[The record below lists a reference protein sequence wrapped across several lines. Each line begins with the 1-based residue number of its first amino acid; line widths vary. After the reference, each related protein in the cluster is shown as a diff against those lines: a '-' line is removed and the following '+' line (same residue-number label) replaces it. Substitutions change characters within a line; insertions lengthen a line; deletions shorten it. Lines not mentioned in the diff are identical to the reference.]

1 MAGFTA
7 QNATVT
13 YAYNG
18 GGLINA
24 VATSLTVQ
32 APEAEL
38 TDITASTALLGTNV
52 IDPTGDTSPGTVSLD
67 FLATSFLSNPQALIG
82 TYGNLTLSSPNYGVS
97 RQVVCQSASITAST
111 GDAVRGSISFT
122 MTDYYG

>member
-7 QNATVT
+7 HGATVT
-13 YAYNG
+13 YAYSG
-18 GGLINA
+18 GGVVNA
-24 VATSLTVQ
+24 VVTSLTVQ

-38 TDITASTALLGTNV
+38 TDITASTALLGANV
-52 IDPTGDTSPGTVSLD
+52 IAPTGDTSPGTVSLD
-67 FLATSFLSNPQALIG
+67 FVATSFLSNPQELIG

-122 MTDYYG
+122 ITDYYG